1 MKKVTGMIRKLV
13 LAFALVLPLA
23 LPGTAAA
30 QGAAGSV
37 AGWERQVAATGTVFF
52 RCRAASCTAQST
64 VSYRPQQAGRMP
76 SVAAF
81 RQRQE
86 ETNRRMVEGSNGRL
100 TRVDIL
106 DVAESERAG
115 AKVLTAVKLLVA
127 ASGPNQYLATS
138 LVMQGQKAFSIVSTA
153 PTDAAAR
160 ANLATFIPVVLLQ
173 GDLTPPPRRT
183 P

>member
-1 MKKVTGMIRKLV
+1 MKKVTGMFRKLV
-13 LAFALVLPLA
+13 LTLALILPLA
-23 LPGTAAA
+23 VSVQASA
-30 QGAAGSV
+30 QGAEVSID
-37 AGWERQVAATGTVFF
+37 GWERQVAQTGTVFF
-52 RCRAASCTAQST
+52 RCRSASCTAQST
-64 VSYRPQQAGRMP
+64 VSYRVQPAGRMP
-76 SVAAF
+76 TVAAF

-115 AKVLTAVKLLVA
+115 AKVITAVKLLVA

-160 ANLATFIPVVLLQ
+160 ANLATFIPAVLLQ
-173 GDLTPPPRRT
+173 GDLTPPARRN

>member
-1 MKKVTGMIRKLV
+1 MIRKLV
-13 LAFALVLPLA
+13 LALALVLPLG
-23 LPGTAAA
+23 LPGQASA
-30 QGAAGSV
+30 QGAAVSV
-37 AGWERQVAATGTVFF
+37 DGWERQVAATGTVFF
-52 RCRAASCTAQST
+52 RCRSASCTAQST

-76 SVAAF
+76 ALAAF

-100 TRVDIL
+100 TRIDIL
-106 DVAESERAG
+106 EVAESERAG
-115 AKVLTAVKLLVA
+115 AKVMTAVKLMVS

-138 LVMQGQKAFSIVSTA
+138 LVIQGQKAFSIVSTA

-160 ANLATFIPVVLLQ
+160 ANLATFIPIVLLQ
-173 GDLTPPPRRT
+173 GDLTPPARRN

>member
-1 MKKVTGMIRKLV
+1 MIRKLL
-13 LAFALVLPLA
+13 LAFALLLPLA
-23 LPGTAAA
+23 LPGTASA
-30 QGAAGSV
+30 QGAAISV
-37 AGWERQVAATGTVFF
+37 DGWERQVAATGTVFF
-52 RCRAASCTAQST
+52 RCRSASCTAQST

-106 DVAESERAG
+106 DVTESERAG
-115 AKVLTAVKLLVA
+115 AKVLTAVKLLVS
-127 ASGPNQYLATS
+127 ASGPNQYLATA

-153 PTDAAAR
+153 STDAASR
-160 ANLATFIPVVLLQ
+160 ANLATFIPIVLLQ
-173 GDLTPPPRRT
+173 ADLTPPAAPASRN

>member
-1 MKKVTGMIRKLV
+1 MIRKLV
-13 LAFALVLPLA
+13 LAVALVLPLG
-23 LPGTAAA
+23 LPGQASA
-30 QGAAGSV
+30 QGAAVSV
-37 AGWERQVAATGTVFF
+37 DGWERQVAATGTVFF
-52 RCRAASCTAQST
+52 RCRSASCTAQST

-76 SVAAF
+76 ALAAF

-106 DVAESERAG
+106 EVAESERAG
-115 AKVLTAVKLLVA
+115 ANVMTAVKLMVS

-138 LVMQGQKAFSIVSTA
+138 LVIQGQKAFSIVSTA

-160 ANLATFIPVVLLQ
+160 ANLATFIPIVLLQ
-173 GDLTPPPRRT
+173 GDLTPPARRN

>member
-1 MKKVTGMIRKLV
+1 MKKVTRMIRKLA
-13 LAFALVLPLA
+13 LALTLLLPLA
-23 LPGTAAA
+23 LPGPASA
-30 QGAAGSV
+30 QGAGV
-37 AGWERQVAATGTVFF
+37 TVDGWERQVAATGTVFF
-52 RCRAASCTAQST
+52 RCRAASCMAQST

-76 SVAAF
+76 ALAAF

-106 DVAESERAG
+106 EVAESERAG
-115 AKVLTAVKLLVA
+115 AKVMTAVKLMVS

-138 LVMQGQKAFSIVSTA
+138 LVIQGQKAFSIVSTA

-160 ANLATFIPVVLLQ
+160 ANLATFIPIVLLQ
-173 GDLTPPPRRT
+173 GDLTPPARRN